1 VRHDE
6 HVPSHV
12 ALLRGINVGGRNRIA
27 MPALRDA
34 VEALGHTD
42 VSTYIAS
49 GNVLFTPRRKAASTR
64 LAGQLEEAID
74 EAFGIRPRVAV
85 LARDDLARTVQR
97 NPYADESNPK
107 YVHAVVFGDPPGSQM
122 RAFVAAALEAA
133 RTKGSPDEA
142 TFVDDVL
149 YLHTPAGLGRSE
161 LAVQLGRAGGP
172 LSSKGSGT
180 ARNWSTV
187 TKLLELCGD

>member
-6 HVPSHV
+6 QVPTHV
-12 ALLRGINVGGRNRIA
+12 ALLRGINVGGHHRIA
-27 MPALRDA
+27 MPALREA
-34 VEALGHTD
+34 VSALGHTE

-49 GNVLFTPRRKAASTR
+49 GNVLFTPRRKATSTR
-64 LAGQLEEAID
+64 LADQLEKAID

-85 LARDDLARTVQR
+85 LTCDDLARTVQR

-107 YVHAVVFGDPPGSQM
+107 YVHAVFFGDAPGKEQQE
-122 RAFVAAALEAA
+122 FVTTALAGA
-133 RTKGSPDEA
+133 REKGSPDEA
-142 TFVDDVL
+142 TFVGDVL

-187 TKLLELCGD
+187 TKLLELCGG